1 MGRHG
6 SILRWTPKG
15 LSEVESQNERWRKG
29 QKKEKERQRRQKET
43 EWEVEREKTRVLAHR
58 RTMTINISAFNN
70 ASLYAKNAYLR
81 NTFTFLW
88 KGKKKI
94 LRVKQEDNWKRD
106 FFSGH
111 SLPTYVLGTD
121 TWAQLR
127 HWRYFCVRDL
137 CTMYETCAQWGLKD
151 IVQLIIC
158 SLKKNHKDN
167 GAHDFR
173 EKKSST
179 IKTWRTRVEKKVKER
194 TITIFR

>member
-15 LSEVESQNERWRKG
+15 LSEDESQNERWRKG
-29 QKKEKERQRRQKET
+29 QKKEKERQRRKKET
-43 EWEVEREKTRVLAHR
+43 EREVEREKTRVLAHR

-81 NTFTFLW
+81 NTFTFFLEEEENPPCQTRRQ
-88 KGKKKI
+88 
-94 LRVKQEDNWKRD
+94 LKRD

-137 CTMYETCAQWGLKD
+137 CTMYETYAQWGLKD

-158 SLKKNHKDN
+158 SLKNHKDN

-173 EKKSST
+173 KKK
-179 IKTWRTRVEKKVKER
+179 IVDH
-194 TITIFR
+194 